1 MHKEFASFRLFYSS
15 GRPSLSVGVSHA
27 FFANLATSSIT
38 PISWILWLWAWES
51 WYANLQMSKSW
62 QCHPWHLTAACKV
75 QRDES
80 PAEYW
85 RLLWLSHQPWMAAT
99 QNTLS
104 SSFTVECVT
113 LSHLSSSRPCVRD
126 HVCLSKTVEHSN
138 KMLIITHYIFFS
150 RNEGQ
155 CCQRPIVSFL
165 KVDSHLCKYFLTAI
179 LCFRCVSPERACD
192 IFHPNGL

>member
-1 MHKEFASFRLFYSS
+1 MLTFKC
-15 GRPSLSVGVSHA
+15 P
-27 FFANLATSSIT
+27 NLDRVIHGT
-38 PISWILWLWAWES
+38 WQQLVRFKGMKV
-51 WYANLQMSKSW
+51 LQNIED
-62 QCHPWHLTAACKV
+62 CFDYP
-75 QRDES
+75 
-80 PAEYW
+80 
-85 RLLWLSHQPWMAAT
+85 HQPWMAAT

-126 HVCLSKTVEHSN
+126 HVCLSKTVEHRN
-138 KMLIITHYIFFS
+138 KMLIITHYVRFS

-165 KVDSHLCKYFLTAI
+165 KVDSHLYKYFLTAI